1 MADIYDD
8 LTKSLFLER
17 EDEKKH
23 PAFEG
28 EMGLYTLIAEGK
40 KDRIADYLK
49 GKPESDAKERG
60 VLSQD
65 PLRNT
70 MYHFVAMTTMVTR
83 VCISKGL
90 EQSVAYKMSDTY
102 ISRADRLTKPEEV
115 KKLQGEMMMGFAETM
130 ARGQKRDVH
139 SKQIV
144 RCIDYIGQ
152 HLHEKISMEE
162 LSGYV
167 NLNETYLSKLFRKEM
182 GCSVTVEVS
191 DGYPTVYN
199 PPDLFDRVAE
209 SGVDFQVLEEPVMIA
224 EDFSWY
230 QRHLPGM
237 FFFLGTGPSPALHSA
252 DFHFDENI
260 LQTGADFWKTLAAQY
275 KGGTHP

>member
-70 MYHFVAMTTMVTR
+70 MYHFVALTTMVTR

-182 GCSVTVEVS
+182 GCSVSEYIREKKVEEAKGLLRYS
-191 DGYPTVYN
+191 EKTSIEIAT
-199 PPDLFDRVAE
+199 DL
-209 SGVDFQVLEEPVMIA
+209 G
-224 EDFSWY
+224 FSSHSY
-230 QRHLPGM
+230 
-237 FFFLGTGPSPALHSA
+237 FISVFKKVTGETPKEYRNRTFRKL
-252 DFHFDENI
+252 
-260 LQTGADFWKTLAAQY
+260 
-275 KGGTHP
+275 